1 VAETVL
7 KAADAAPGGA
17 VLSDELRA
25 GFKGAMRRL
34 ASGVAVITANGANG
48 PLGLTATSIT
58 SMCAEP
64 PTVLVCV
71 NQSASIHG
79 ALAVGQ
85 PICVNLLARDQQ
97 DVSGAFGGKLPPE
110 ERFGVGNWEPDHNGV
125 SRLVDAQANI
135 SGTIDQLT
143 PYGTHSIVIVRVEDV
158 RLTGPVSPLIYQD
171 GGYL

>member
-1 VAETVL
+1 MAETVL
-7 KAADAAPGGA
+7 KSAEVA
-17 VLSDELRA
+17 LSDELRA
-25 GFKGAMRRL
+25 AFKGAMRRL
-34 ASGVAVITANGANG
+34 ASGVAVLTTRGASG

-58 SMCAEP
+58 SMTAEP
-64 PTVLVCV
+64 PTVLICV

-85 PICVNLLARDQQ
+85 PVCVNLLARDQQ

-110 ERFGVGNWEPDHNGV
+110 ERFGVGAWEDDHNGIP
-125 SRLVDAQANI
+125 RLAEAQANI
-135 SGTIDQLT
+135 SGTIDMLT
-143 PYGTHSIVIVRVEDV
+143 PYGTHSIVVIRVEDV